1 MRPCPTCGKPFSPRD
16 LRKHAAAC
24 RSAATV
30 VELTKLYA
38 GALSHAPTVEDQA
51 LGEDPR
57 LVPVGR

>member
-16 LRKHAAAC
+16 LRKHAAA
-24 RSAATV
+24 TV
-30 VELTKLYA
+30 VELTELYA